1 MLGKVDWLSFL
12 GGVLFS
18 MFVLPFLMNLIAKF
32 RGTSS
37 SANRKAA

>member
-1 MLGKVDWLSFL
+1 MLSKVDWLSFL

-32 RGTSS
+32 KGNAS